1 MNMATTHGPT
11 RDVELPNGAGAAALL
26 AAGIGCA
33 ALGALTFLG
42 DAFAGLKGLLNFHDP
57 AGPLSG
63 VTTLAIVVWL
73 AAWFLLARKW
83 EGRDLA
89 LKGIGIASFALLAI
103 GFALTFPPVTALLQ
117 GK

>member
-1 MNMATTHGPT
+1 MVTTHGPA

-33 ALGALTFLG
+33 ALGALTFLAG
-42 DAFAGLKGLLNFHDP
+42 AFGGLKGLLNIYNP

-63 VTTLAIVVWL
+63 VTTLAIFIWL
-73 AAWFLLARKW
+73 AAWFVLARTW
-83 EGRDLA
+83 EGRDLP
-89 LKGIGIASFALLAI
+89 LTRIGIASFALLAI
-103 GFALTFPPVTALLQ
+103 GFALTFPPAAALLS

>member
-1 MNMATTHGPT
+1 MAMNPGPA
-11 RDVELPNGAGAAALL
+11 REVELPNGAGAAALL

-33 ALGALTFLG
+33 ALGALTVLA
-42 DAFAGLKGLLNFHDP
+42 DAFGGLKGLLNIYNP

-73 AAWFLLARKW
+73 AAWFVLARKW

-89 LKGIGIASFALLAI
+89 LTWIGIGSFALLAI
-103 GFALTFPPVTALLQ
+103 GFALTFPPAAALLQ

>member
-1 MNMATTHGPT
+1 MATTHGPT

-33 ALGALTFLG
+33 ALGALTYLAH
-42 DAFAGLKGLLNFHDP
+42 AFGGLKGMLNIYNP

-63 VTTLAIVVWL
+63 VTTLAIVIWL
-73 AAWFLLARKW
+73 AAWFALARTW
-83 EGRDLA
+83 GGRDLA
-89 LKGIGIASFALLAI
+89 LTWIGIASFTLLAI
-103 GFALTFPPVTALLQ
+103 GFALTFPPALTLLS